1 MVQQDSSKIALKDIT
16 ATILE
21 KDMIKIELTK
31 KQKKALKPLFESIV
45 ELNKQF
51 ITCAIAAQV
60 YEDGIVAKVVTCSDI
75 GRKVVIGD
83 IPLFSSAAEKMESSK

>member
-1 MVQQDSSKIALKDIT
+1 
-16 ATILE
+16 
-21 KDMIKIELTK
+21 MIKIDLTK

-60 YEDGIVAKVVTCSDI
+60 YEDGVVAKVVSCSGNL
-75 GRKVVIGD
+75 GRQVVIGD
-83 IPLFSSAAEKMESSK
+83 LPLFSSASEKMESLK